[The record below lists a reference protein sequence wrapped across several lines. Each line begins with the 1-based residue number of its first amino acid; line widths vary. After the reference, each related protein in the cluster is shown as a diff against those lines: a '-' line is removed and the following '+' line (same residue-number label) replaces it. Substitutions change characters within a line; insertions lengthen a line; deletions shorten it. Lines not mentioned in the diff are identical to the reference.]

1 MSFYEDICDEQ
12 ELISMSEEISK
23 REIIFTQHDV
33 ENEKLRKRENE
44 TLRKEKKLEKITYL
58 KMLKLKNQ

>member
-44 TLRKEKKLEKITYL
+44 TLRKEKKLEKIAYL